1 MQGNVIGGNGINL
14 NNSLFP
20 IYQQLAEP
28 FGKSGLWIKNEENTK
43 NIYFQ
48 TDNTRKFNK
57 ISDLPYN
64 LESGCSIGLNSD
76 VYFFRRK
83 RRFCKKRI

>member
-1 MQGNVIGGNGINL
+1 MQGNIIGGSGVNL

-20 IYQQLAEP
+20 IYQQLTEP
-28 FGKSGLWIKNEENTK
+28 FGKDGLWIKSEENTK

-83 RRFCKKRI
+83 RRFCKKCI